1 MVKNIKNRQKQKL
14 KKSQKQ
20 KKRQERIKKQALS
33 KQVSSQVNIEDMV
46 DYALELV
53 ENGDWNRGEK
63 ILEKL
68 KKKCGHHSHVYYGL
82 GVLAAFEDKHD
93 EAIQFFSKAAQITP
107 DFVEAHYNLGVR
119 QLCGSSRTGYA

>member
-46 DYALELV
+46 DYALELL

-63 ILEKL
+63 ILEK
-68 KKKCGHHSHVYYGL
+68 
-82 GVLAAFEDKHD
+82 
-93 EAIQFFSKAAQITP
+93 
-107 DFVEAHYNLGVR
+107 
-119 QLCGSSRTGYA
+119 